1 MNIVKNTLAVILGI
15 VIGSIVNMSLINIS
29 NSVIPPPDGVDV
41 KTLEGLKAGIHLF
54 EPKHFIMPF
63 LAHAIGT
70 FAGALIALKIAA
82 SHQIKFAW
90 SIGFFF
96 LFGGTVNIFMLPS
109 PLWFNITDLLL
120 AYIPMTYL
128 AIKLGYSNGS
138 KTE

>member
-1 MNIVKNTLAVILGI
+1 MNIVRNTLAVILGI

-29 NSVIPPPDGVDV
+29 NSVIPPPEGVDV

-90 SIGFFF
+90 SIGIFF

-109 PLWFNITDLLL
+109 PLWFSITDLLL

>member
-1 MNIVKNTLAVILGI
+1 MNIVRNTLAVILGI

-29 NSVIPPPDGVDV
+29 NSVIPPPDGVDL

-70 FAGALIALKIAA
+70 FAGAIIALRIAA
-82 SHQIKFAW
+82 THHIKFAW
-90 SIGFFF
+90 TIGFFF

-109 PLWFNITDLLL
+109 PLWFNITDLVL
-120 AYIPMTYL
+120 AYIPMTFL
-128 AIKLGYSNGS
+128 AIKIGNRNSS
-138 KTE
+138 PTA